1 MSMRNS
7 WPAFNWLWLVPV
19 IGLYAWSIRQ
29 SLIAISEIEESSS
42 NFWDLLLHG
51 SNDVYLINYL
61 MFPLF
66 LFRIGYQLTS
76 FYEYTLLI
84 RFGSYAKWIV
94 RQALDFSLFTVSLLL
109 LWNAA
114 ILSLA
119 IGLPFSMEW
128 SEISRLDRDGN
139 EILFTLSSFFSSPL
153 LAWAGQF
160 LLFFL
165 TLTTIHLLAALIYV
179 VSKSRWLLNSF
190 LTLMFILAVLSF
202 KVFPPSLKWISLPNY
217 LSLFHGIASF
227 GHIIIPFGVLCTLL
241 LMCIGSLWLIGRDYP
256 LFRTQLKEKWP
267 ILAFSG
273 FILFALVMK
282 AVQFRGQQLTLSDYW
297 IVSFLGTTQESFD
310 MLSFS
315 FYLIVFLGFMYFVQL
330 FLQTQLKELNYTSII
345 RHRSMLKWLFGWLT
359 KLFGLILLFLALLM
373 VSALMTGLAF
383 DYPLIGNS
391 VLFPDIPYP
400 PILYHFWV
408 NGVLQ
413 MVFYIL
419 LVILVSL
426 LTEDVMKSFAVLLGM
441 SIFMF
446 PGVNFNY
453 FFPFGLNSMGL
464 LLETT
469 PLLQHSA
476 VLLIYTLGLS
486 AALVYLLR
494 KKDFNF

>member
-1 MSMRNS
+1 MITRNK
-7 WPAFNWLWLVPV
+7 WPTLNWLWIVPV

-29 SLIAISEIEESSS
+29 SLITVSETEKRAF
-42 NFWDLLLHG
+42 NFWDLLLQW

-66 LFRIGYQLTS
+66 LFRIGYQLTHS
-76 FYEYTLLI
+76 FEYALLI

-94 RQALDFSLFTVSLLL
+94 RQTLDFSLFTVSLLL

-128 SEISRLDRDGN
+128 SDISRLDRDGN
-139 EILFTLSSFFSSPL
+139 EILFILSSFFSSPL

-165 TLTTIHLLAALIYV
+165 TLTIIHLLAAMLYA
-179 VSKSRWLLNSF
+179 VSKSKWLLNSF
-190 LTLMFILAVLSF
+190 LTSLFILTILSF
-202 KVFPPSLKWISLPNY
+202 KVFPPSFKWISLPNY
-217 LSLFHGIASF
+217 LSLFHGIGSF
-227 GHIIIPFGVLCTLL
+227 GHFIIPVSVLGTLL
-241 LMCIGSLWLIGRDYP
+241 LMCVSSLWLIGRDYP
-256 LFRTQLKEKWP
+256 LLKMQLNEKWP
-267 ILAFSG
+267 IFAFSV
-273 FILFALVMK
+273 FILFVLIMK
-282 AVQFRGQQLTLSDYW
+282 AVQFRGEQMTASDYW
-297 IVSFLGTTQESFD
+297 IVSFFGTTQEGFD
-310 MLSFS
+310 ILSFS

-330 FLQTQLKELNYTSII
+330 FLHTQLKELNYTSII
-345 RHRSMLKWLFGWLT
+345 RYRSMVTWLAGWLT
-359 KLFGLILLFLALLM
+359 KLFGLILLFLSILM
-373 VSALMTGLAF
+373 VSALMIGIAF
-383 DYPLIGNS
+383 DYPLLENS
-391 VLFPDIPYP
+391 LLFPDISFP

-408 NGVLQ
+408 NGFLQ
-413 MVFYIL
+413 LAFYIL

-426 LTEDVMKSFAVLLGM
+426 LTEDVMKSFTVLLGM

-464 LLETT
+464 LLEST
-469 PLLQHSA
+469 PLVQHSA
-476 VLLIYTLGLS
+476 VLLIYSLVLS
-486 AALVYLLR
+486 AVLVYVLR

>member
-1 MSMRNS
+1 MITRNS
-7 WPAFNWLWLVPV
+7 WSALNWLWIVP
-19 IGLYAWSIRQ
+19 IIALYAWSIRQ
-29 SLIAISEIEESSS
+29 SSISISETKGQAY
-42 NFWDLLLHG
+42 NFWDLLLQG
-51 SNDVYLINYL
+51 NNDVYLINYL

-66 LFRIGYQLTS
+66 LFRIGHQLTHS
-76 FYEYTLLI
+76 FEYTLLI

-94 RQALDFSLFTVSLLL
+94 RQALDFSLFTVSMLL
-109 LWNAA
+109 LWNTAL
-114 ILSLA
+114 LSVA
-119 IGLPFSMEW
+119 IGLPFSLEW
-128 SEISRLDRDGN
+128 SEISKLDRDGN

-153 LAWAGQF
+153 LAWAGQL

-165 TLTTIHLLAALIYV
+165 TLTIIHLLAAMLYV
-179 VSKSRWLLNSF
+179 VSKSKWLLNSF
-190 LTLMFILAVLSF
+190 LTLLFILAVLSF
-202 KVFPPSLKWISLPNY
+202 SVFPPSFKWISLPNY

-227 GHIIIPFGVLCTLL
+227 GHIIIPFGVLGALL
-241 LMCIGSLWLIGRDYP
+241 LICVGSLWLIGRDYP
-256 LFRTQLKEKWP
+256 VLRIQLKERWP

-273 FILFALVMK
+273 FTLFALIMK
-282 AVQFRGQQLTLSDYW
+282 AVQFRGEQLTASDYW
-297 IVSFLGTTQESFD
+297 IVSFFGTTQEGFD

-330 FLQTQLKELNYTSII
+330 FLHTQLQEMNYTSII
-345 RHRSMLKWLFGWLT
+345 RHRSMVKWLLGWLT
-359 KLFGLILLFLALLM
+359 KLFGLILLFLTILM
-373 VSALMTGLAF
+373 VSVLLIGIAF

-391 VLFPDIPYP
+391 LLFPDISFP

-408 NGVLQ
+408 NGFLQ
-413 MVFYIL
+413 LAFYIL

-426 LTEDVMKSFAVLLGM
+426 LTKDVMKSFTVLLGM

-464 LLETT
+464 LLEST

-476 VLLIYTLGLS
+476 VLLIYSLVLS
-486 AALVYLLR
+486 AALVYVLR